1 MPDYGDGAKLRFL
14 QECVQLTAAARL
26 RKAALMATFSVHSF
40 LQVLRNSGIAALA
53 VGTILAFHLRP
64 DQLPKDS
71 PSAISKPTGL
81 VYDDIYLRH
90 LAGNTGHPERP
101 ERLISIREAL
111 VKAGLMQ
118 SLYAIHPRRVTEQE
132 LELVHKPSYIALVRR
147 ELSNVQGFRELSTGD
162 TLVSKDSL
170 EAAEFAAGGVLN
182 AVDAVMEGSV
192 KNAFAAVRPP
202 GHHATPTRGMGFC
215 IFNNVA
221 IAARYVQKR
230 YGLQRVLIVDW
241 DYHHGNGTQETF
253 YEDGSV
259 FYFST
264 HHYGAYPGTGSAAET
279 GAARGAGKILN
290 VPLPPGASDAQI
302 LEAFQAKLVPAAR
315 NFKPDFILIS
325 AGFDGMRRDLL
336 GVFDITPAGFAAI
349 TRTVV
354 TLAKELCQGRLV
366 SVLEG
371 GYRLDGLAESV
382 VAHIRALQEE

>member
-1 MPDYGDGAKLRFL
+1 MS
-14 QECVQLTAAARL
+14 
-26 RKAALMATFSVHSF
+26 ALI
-40 LQVLRNSGIAALA
+40 RSGGVVTLML
-53 VGTILAFHLRP
+53 VTILASRLEPARFAKA
-64 DQLPKDS
+64 QS
-71 PSAISKPTGL
+71 PTVSKPTGL
-81 VYDDIYLRH
+81 LFDEVYLRH
-90 LAGNTGHPERP
+90 LAGNSGHPERP
-101 ERLISIREAL
+101 ERLVFIRDAL
-111 VKAGLMQ
+111 QKAGLLQ
-118 SLYAIHPRRVTEQE
+118 TLYPIHPRRVTEEE

-147 ELSNVQGFRELSTGD
+147 ELSNLQGFADLSTGD
-162 TLVSKDSL
+162 TLVSPGSL

-182 AVDAVMEGSV
+182 AVDAVMQGTV

-221 IAARYVQKR
+221 IAARYAQKK
-230 YGLQRVLIVDW
+230 YGLHRVLIVDW

-253 YEDGSV
+253 YQDGSV

-279 GAARGAGKILN
+279 GSGNGAGKILN
-290 VPLPPGASDAQI
+290 VPLPPGATDAQI
-302 LEAFQAKLVPAAR
+302 LEAFQTKLVPAAR
-315 NFKPDFILIS
+315 NFKPDLILIS

-349 TRTVV
+349 TRIVV
-354 TLAKELCQGRLV
+354 QLAKELCQGRLV

-382 VAHIRALQEE
+382 LAHVQALREE

>member
-1 MPDYGDGAKLRFL
+1 MKRL
-14 QECVQLTAAARL
+14 ARTSGVITL
-26 RKAALMATFSVHSF
+26 ALGI
-40 LQVLRNSGIAALA
+40 VLACQS
-53 VGTILAFHLRP
+53 RP
-64 DQLPKDS
+64 TQLPKAPSVAS
-71 PSAISKPTGL
+71 PKPTGL
-81 VYDDIYLRH
+81 LYDDVYLRH
-90 LAGNTGHPERP
+90 LSGNTGHPERP
-101 ERLISIREAL
+101 ERLISIRQAL
-111 VKAGLMQ
+111 DKAGLMQ
-118 SLYAIHPRRVTEQE
+118 SLYPIHPRRVTEEE

-147 ELSNVQGFRELSTGD
+147 ELANVEAPRELSTGD

-182 AVDAVMEGSV
+182 AVDAVMQGKV

-221 IAARYVQKR
+221 IAARYVQKK
-230 YGLQRVLIVDW
+230 YGARRVLIVDW

-264 HHYGAYPGTGSAAET
+264 HHYGAYPGTGSTAET
-279 GAARGAGKILN
+279 GAGNGAGKILN
-290 VPLPPGASDAQI
+290 VPLPPGANDAQI
-302 LEAFQAKLVPAAR
+302 LEAFQTKLVPAAR

-325 AGFDGMRRDLL
+325 AGFDGMRNDLL

-354 TLAKELCQGRLV
+354 GLSKELCQGRLV

-382 VAHIRALQEE
+382 LAHVKALREE